1 MTEPNPEQPNPEQ
14 PNSEQPSFE
23 PIVVSYK
30 LTADEY
36 AHYAAAVARRGRS
49 RWSFYIFVA
58 VVFLTIPVALFFCA
72 IAAQSLDDSEAV
84 ELAGYAAGLD
94 RTIAGGGDSEPQL

>member
-1 MTEPNPEQPNPEQ
+1 MTEPNPEQPNPKEQ
-14 PNSEQPSFE
+14 SPE
-23 PIVVSYK
+23 PIVVSYT
-30 LTADEY
+30 LTSGEY
-36 AHYAAAVARRGRS
+36 ARYAAAAARRSSS
-49 RWSFYIFVA
+49 RLSFYAFVA
-58 VVFLTIPVALFFCA
+58 VVFLAFPVALFFRA